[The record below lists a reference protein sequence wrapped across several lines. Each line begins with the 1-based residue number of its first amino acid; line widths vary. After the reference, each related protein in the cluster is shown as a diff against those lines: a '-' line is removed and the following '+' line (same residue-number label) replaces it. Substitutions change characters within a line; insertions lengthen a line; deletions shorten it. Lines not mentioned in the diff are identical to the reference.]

1 MSKAAGEVAIAAEAR
16 SDFGK
21 GAARRIRRAG
31 RIPAVIYGRGKD
43 LSHVS
48 LPGHELELALRDP
61 RVVLVVSIAGST
73 VLTRAQ
79 EVQRDPVRRNIEHVD
94 LVVIDRT
101 EADAR
106 VKAGLDAA
114 AALETAEA

>member
-1 MSKAAGEVAIAAEAR
+1 MSKTAGEVAIAAEAR

-21 GAARRIRRAG
+21 GAARRLRRAG
-31 RIPAVIYGRGKD
+31 RIPAVVYGKGKD
-43 LSHVS
+43 LKHIS

-61 RVVLVVSIAGST
+61 RVVLVVSIDGASL
-73 VLTRAQ
+73 LTRAQ
-79 EVQRDPVRRNIEHVD
+79 EIQRDPVRRNLEHVD

-106 VKAGLDAA
+106 VQAGIAA
-114 AALETAEA
+114 AQETVEA

>member
-1 MSKAAGEVAIAAEAR
+1 MSKAIGEVAIAAQER

-21 GAARRIRRAG
+21 GAARRLRRAG
-31 RIPAVIYGRGKD
+31 QIPAVIYGTGKE

-61 RVVLVVSIAGST
+61 RVVLVVSLGGST

-79 EVQRDPVRRNIEHVD
+79 EVQRDPVRRTLEHVD
-94 LVVIDRT
+94 LVVIDRAQ
-101 EADAR
+101 ADAHPQ
-106 VKAGLDAA
+106 AGLAA
-114 AALETAEA
+114 AQETSEA